1 MARQPAPRKRA
12 AAPAKKAAL
21 RKAPAKKAA
30 PVAAKRA
37 PVKRAAAAPRKA
49 VAKKATTRKTGLR
62 VVKPGEAPPP
72 AADKPK
78 LPPTITEAAEAGDER
93 ALLVALRK
101 KLAQTIQDSSTPARD
116 QASLSIRLLQ
126 INRDIQAIDARAKEE
141 SQDAAEVEDEAFDP
155 EAL

>member
-12 AAPAKKAAL
+12 AAPAKKAAP
-21 RKAPAKKAA
+21 RKTAAPAA
-30 PVAAKRA
+30 AAKRTPA
-37 PVKRAAAAPRKA
+37 KRVATPRKA
-49 VAKKATTRKTGLR
+49 VAKKVVQRKTGLR

-72 AADKPK
+72 AADTPK

-141 SQDAAEVEDEAFDP
+141 GQDAAEVEDEAFDP